1 VISAYNFELAE
12 RILPAMRVV
21 ERNHVRVLGRG
32 AQPMLFAHGFGCDQ
46 NMWRLIHPAFQ
57 ADYRVILFDYV
68 GHGSSDRSAYDPTRY
83 GSLAGYAED
92 VIDICDELELQDVV
106 FVGHSVSAMIGAI
119 ASLRRPELFASLVFV
134 GPSPCYVDDA
144 TTGYIGGFSS
154 RNIAE
159 LLDSLDDNYLGWS
172 RAMAP
177 AIMSNPERPE
187 LGEELTNSFCRTDP
201 QIAKQFARVT
211 FLSDHRADLPLIR
224 TPSLILQCAVDVI
237 APVSVGEY
245 MQRAM
250 PASELVVLEAH
261 GHCPQLS
268 EPEATIAAM
277 EKFLAARRAQTPAP
291 PRG

>member
-1 VISAYNFELAE
+1 
-12 RILPAMRVV
+12 MRVL
-21 ERNHVRVLGRG
+21 ERNNVKILGRG

-68 GHGSSDRSAYDPTRY
+68 GHGRSAPAAYSPARY
-83 GSLAGYAED
+83 GSLDGYVQD
-92 VIDICDELELQDVV
+92 VIDICDELDLRDVV
-106 FVGHSVSAMIGAI
+106 FVGHSVSSMIGGLAAI
-119 ASLRRPELFASLVFV
+119 RRPGLFASLVVV

-144 TTGYIGGFSS
+144 STGYVGGFSAKQ
-154 RNIAE
+154 IAE

-177 AIMSNPERPE
+177 AIMGNPERPE
-187 LGEELTNSFCRTDP
+187 LGEELANSFCRTDP
-201 QIAKQFARVT
+201 HIAKQFARVT
-211 FLSDHRADLPLIR
+211 FLSDTRADLPRIT

-245 MQRAM
+245 LQRAM
-250 PASELVVLEAH
+250 PDSELVVLQAH

-268 EPEATIAAM
+268 EPQATVAAM
-277 EKFLAARRAQTPAP
+277 EKFLAAQRASAP
-291 PRG
+291 PPARA